1 MIKARA
7 VVLDQPQR
15 LRLTEL
21 PLSAPGES
29 DVVVQVSHSGIS
41 TGNERLL
48 WNGCMPSFPGLAYP
62 LVPGDESVGEVVWAG
77 SASGRQVG
85 TKVFVPGARCFGE
98 VRALHGGAA
107 STLVVPGARVEP
119 LMGDLGDMGQ
129 EAVLLAM
136 AATAYHAVAQGG
148 KREVVKAPELI
159 VGHGVL
165 GRLLARLTV
174 AAGLPAPTVWELD
187 SQRQSGGQGY
197 EVIRPQD
204 DPRHD
209 YQAIYDVSGDARIL
223 DQLIGRLSP
232 GGEVVLAGFYAEP
245 LSFAFAPAFLRE
257 ATIRAAA
264 EWQRPDLL
272 AVKQLVASGQLSLA
286 GLITHQFEAPQ
297 AAQAYATAFSD
308 TACLKTILDW
318 RACA

>member
-1 MIKARA
+1 MRTRA
-7 VVLDQPQR
+7 IVLEQPQR
-15 LRLTEL
+15 LRLAEL
-21 PLSAPGES
+21 ALNAPGGA
-29 DVVVQVSHSGIS
+29 DVVVQITHSGIS
-41 TGNERLL
+41 SGHEKLL
-48 WNGCMPSFPGLAYP
+48 WQGRLSAFAGMNYP
-62 LVPGDESVGEVVWAG
+62 LVPGDESIGEVVWAG
-77 SASGRQVG
+77 YASGHQRG
-85 TKVFVPGARCFGE
+85 DRVFVSGARCFGD
-98 VRALHGGAA
+98 VRALKGAAA
-107 STLVVPGARVEP
+107 STVVVPGDRVESLP
-119 LMGDLGDMGQ
+119 EHLGE

-148 KREVVKAPELI
+148 KRPEVRAPELI

-174 AAGLPAPTVWELD
+174 AAGLAAPTVWELD
-187 SQRQSGGQGY
+187 PQRQHGAQGY
-197 EVIRPQD
+197 DVVRPQD

-209 YQAIYDVSGDARIL
+209 YSAIYDVSGDARIL
-223 DQLIGRLSP
+223 DQLIARLSP
-232 GGEVVLAGFYAEP
+232 GGEVVLAGFYPEP
-245 LSFAFAPAFLRE
+245 LNFAFAPAFVRE

-264 EWQRPDLL
+264 DWQRPDLL

-297 AAQAYATAFSD
+297 AASAYATAFSD

>member
-1 MIKARA
+1 MIKAQA
-7 VVLDQPQR
+7 IVLEQPR
-15 LRLTEL
+15 LLRVAEL
-21 PLSAPGES
+21 PLSAPGEA

-48 WNGCMPSFPGLAYP
+48 WNGSMPSFPGLAYP

-77 SASGRQVG
+77 SASGRHVG
-85 TKVFVPGARCFGE
+85 ARVFVPGAQCFGE
-98 VRALHGGAA
+98 VRSLHGAAA

-119 LMGDLGDMGQ
+119 LSADLGE

-148 KREVVKAPELI
+148 KREVVNAPELI

-174 AAGLPAPTVWELD
+174 AAGLAAPTVWELD
-187 SQRQSGGQGY
+187 AQRQQGGEGY

-209 YQAIYDVSGDARIL
+209 YRAIYDVSGDGRVL
-223 DQLIGRLSP
+223 DQLIGRLCP

-297 AAQAYATAFSD
+297 AAKAYATAFSD